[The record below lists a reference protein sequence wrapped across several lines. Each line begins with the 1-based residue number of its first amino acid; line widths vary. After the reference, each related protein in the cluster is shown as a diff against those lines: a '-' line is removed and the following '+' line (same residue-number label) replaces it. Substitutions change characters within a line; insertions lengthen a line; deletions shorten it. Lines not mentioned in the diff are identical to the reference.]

1 MSEASYTIELAT
13 ERHVRAIPG
22 IEQAAATM
30 YSEDDLPPELRYLVT
45 DKETL
50 DEAQRQN
57 RLWAALDDQRN
68 PVGFALARILGRF
81 THLEEMAVH
90 PDHGRQGIGSRLLC
104 AVTEWARDGG
114 YPGITLITF
123 RHPLWNAPFYER
135 HGFIQLDERDS
146 SANLRDLLREEAEAG
161 LEPRNRVA
169 MLYDFNG
176 GSGLAG
182 ADRPA

>member
-90 PDHGRQGIGSRLLC
+90 PDYGRQGIGSRLLC

>member
-1 MSEASYTIELAT
+1 MSQAYTIDLAT
-13 ERHVRAIPG
+13 ERQVLAIPG

-30 YSEDDLPPELRYLVT
+30 FSEIDLPPKLRYLVT

-57 RLWAALDDQRN
+57 RLWAALDDKRN
-68 PVGFALARILGRF
+68 PVGFALARIVGRF
-81 THLEEMAVH
+81 AHLEEMNVH
-90 PDHGRQGIGSRLLC
+90 PDRGRQGIGSRLLYV
-104 AVTEWARDGG
+104 VTKWARDGG

-123 RHPLWNAPFYER
+123 RHLPWNAPFYER
-135 HGFIQLDERDS
+135 HGFIQLDERDN
-146 SANLRDLLREEAEAG
+146 SASLRALLREEAEAG

-176 GSGLAG
+176 GSGSGG

>member
-13 ERHVRAIPG
+13 DRHVRAIPG

-90 PDHGRQGIGSRLLC
+90 PDYGRQGIGSRLLC